1 MADTA
6 QLDDRKAAIL
16 RTVVE
21 EYVAT
26 AQPVGSS
33 RVAEKAAVNVSSAT
47 VRNELGHLESEGY
60 LHQPHTSAGRIPTD
74 KGYRFFVD
82 HLAGPPTLGRSQNL
96 EVKEFFDHTSNEL
109 EHMLSDTTRLLTR
122 LTNYAAVITGPGTDV
137 ATVRSVQL
145 VDLSE
150 QMVLAVVVMSNG
162 SIEKRA
168 IDIDVDSNVE
178 IESATLGTASA
189 ALDEA
194 FRGFTLGALP
204 GCEPVGI
211 ASVDTLIALTSKAIA
226 EEEPTNPVYVG
237 GRAVVA
243 ESFEAVDTVR
253 EVLTMLERQFII
265 VSLIRDVLGRGMSV
279 AIGNETGVQTLAECS
294 LVVAPYEV
302 EGETVGTI
310 GLLGPTRMNYSRALA
325 AVAVVGTSLSDRLS
339 SG

>member
-1 MADTA
+1 MVGPMADLVH
-6 QLDDRKAAIL
+6 LDDRKAAIL

-21 EYVAT
+21 EYIST

-33 RVAEKAAVNVSSAT
+33 LVAEKASVSVSSAT
-47 VRNELGHLESEGY
+47 VRNELGFLESEGY

-82 HLAGPPTLGRSQNL
+82 HLAGPPKLGRTQNRQ
-96 EVKEFFDHTSNEL
+96 VQEFFDQTSNEL
-109 EHMLSDTTRLLTR
+109 EHMLRDTTRLLTHI
-122 LTNYAAVITGPGTDV
+122 TNYAAVITGPGTEA

-150 QMVLAVVVMSNG
+150 EMVLAVVVLSNG
-162 SIEKRA
+162 AIEKRA
-168 IDIDVDSNVE
+168 IAVSSDIENTTLHKATAALDT
-178 IESATLGTASA
+178 AFRGRTLGTLPVCASA
-189 ALDEA
+189 GNAEVDALVKLAAD
-194 FRGFTLGALP
+194 
-204 GCEPVGI
+204 
-211 ASVDTLIALTSKAIA
+211 AIA
-226 EEEPTNPVYVG
+226 DEEPTSPVYVG

-253 EVLTMLERQFII
+253 EVLSMLERQFII
-265 VSLIRDVLGRGMSV
+265 VSLIRDVLGRGMTV